1 MIEFFS
7 NFFLISKEN
16 ENEIHTKKFISPKKV
31 YNINKN
37 NINTILNIAI
47 SDYKNLYTIII
58 VYNDSHIM
66 KTFLHLFLQQYVKIS
81 DQHQCED
88 ILITN
93 NIIFL

>member
-16 ENEIHTKKFISPKKV
+16 ENELYNKTFLLPKKI

-37 NINTILNIAI
+37 NIDTILNIAI
-47 SDYKNLYTIII
+47 SDYKNLHTVVI
-58 VYNDSHIM
+58 VYNDSHIIR
-66 KTFLHLFLQQYVKIS
+66 TFLYSFLKQYVKIS
-81 DQHQCED
+81 DIHQCED

-93 NIIFL
+93 KVIFL